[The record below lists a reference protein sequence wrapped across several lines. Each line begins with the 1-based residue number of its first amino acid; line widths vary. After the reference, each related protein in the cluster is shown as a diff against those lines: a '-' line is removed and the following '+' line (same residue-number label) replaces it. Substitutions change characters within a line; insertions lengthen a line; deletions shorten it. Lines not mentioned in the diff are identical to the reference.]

1 MPIGLTK
8 EITLAPSLEAVQ
20 LTKNFG
26 SFAAV
31 SGLNLKVQGTKCV
44 GFLGPNGAG
53 KTTTMKMFTGLITA
67 TGGAA
72 LINGVDV
79 TKDKKAALASCS
91 TLIETPEIYS
101 ALTPRE
107 ALSMLCEIRGVPKA
121 ERRKRIDES
130 LGLVKMTEWEDKRVG
145 SFSKGMKQ
153 RVNVASTLLSDPE
166 VIILDEPSTGLDPRG
181 MAEVRSI
188 VMSLKD
194 RLIFM
199 SSHLL
204 AEVTEVCQE
213 VAMIDH
219 GKLLVYD
226 TIENVTAKFAGGGGA
241 VEVGFTR
248 AVDEGLVS
256 RVSQLSG
263 VQTVTRTNERHIV
276 VRFDPNLTARDK
288 LFEGIAGLK
297 AGAVSFEQS
306 SGLEDAYL
314 SLIKETL

>member
-1 MPIGLTK
+1 MEARQLSKNYGRFTALS
-8 EITLAPSLEAVQ
+8 SLD
-20 LTKNFG
+20 
-26 SFAAV
+26 
-31 SGLNLKVQGTKCV
+31 LKIQGTKCV

-53 KTTTMKMFTGLITA
+53 KTTTMKILTGLIRA
-67 TGGAA
+67 TKGTA

-79 TKDKKAALASCS
+79 SKDKKGALASCS
-91 TLIETPEIYS
+91 TLIETPEIYPS
-101 ALTPRE
+101 LTPKE
-107 ALSMLCEIRGVPKA
+107 ALSMLCEIRGVPK
-121 ERRKRIDES
+121 EEKNKRIDEA
-130 LGLVKMTEWEDKRVG
+130 LARVKMTEWEGKKVG
-145 SFSKGMKQ
+145 GFSKGMKQ
-153 RVNVASTLLSDPE
+153 RVNIASTLLSDPE

-181 MAEVRSI
+181 MSEVRDI

-194 RLIFM
+194 RLVFM

-241 VEVGFTR
+241 IEVGFAG
-248 AVDEGLVS
+248 AVEEPLRL
-256 RVSQLSG
+256 RVSKIPGVLS
-263 VQTVTRTNERHIV
+263 VTKSNDRHLIV
-276 VRFDPNLTARDK
+276 KFDNAAVTQDR
-288 LFEGIAGLK
+288 LFELVAGLK
-297 AGAVSFEQS
+297 AGALSFTPA

>member
-1 MPIGLTK
+1 M
-8 EITLAPSLEAVQ
+8 APSLEAVQ
-20 LTKNFG
+20 LSKSFG
-26 SFAAV
+26 SFTAV

-53 KTTTMKMFTGLITA
+53 KTTTMKIFTGLIA
-67 TGGAA
+67 ASSGSA

-79 TKDKKAALASCS
+79 SKDKKAALASCA

-101 ALTPRE
+101 SLTPKE
-107 ALSMLCEIRGVPKA
+107 ALSMLCAIRGVPRA
-121 ERRKRIDES
+121 ERNKRIDEA
-130 LGLVKMTEWEDKRVG
+130 LGRVKMTEWENKKVG

-181 MAEVRSI
+181 MSEVRDI

-194 RLIFM
+194 RLVFM

-226 TIENVTAKFAGGGGA
+226 TIENVTAKFAGGAGA
-241 VEVGFTR
+241 VEVGFVNT
-248 AVDEGLVS
+248 VDDQLRS
-256 RVSQLSG
+256 RVAQLPG
-263 VQTVTRTNERHIV
+263 VQSVTRSNDRHII
-276 VRFDPNLTARDK
+276 VRFDPKDVAPDR

-297 AGAVSFEQS
+297 AGAMSFEQA

>member
-1 MPIGLTK
+1 M
-8 EITLAPSLEAVQ
+8 APKLEAVE
-20 LTKNFG
+20 LTKNYG
-26 SFAAV
+26 SFTAL
-31 SGLNLKVQGTKCV
+31 SGLNLKIEGNKCV

-53 KTTTMKMFTGLITA
+53 KTTTMKLFTGLITA
-67 TGGAA
+67 SKGSA

-79 TKDKKAALASCS
+79 RKDKKGALASCS
-91 TLIETPEIYS
+91 TLIETPEIYPS
-101 ALTPRE
+101 LTPKE
-107 ALSMLCEIRGVPKA
+107 ALSMLCEIRGVPR
-121 ERRKRIDES
+121 EEMGKRIDEA
-130 LGLVKMTEWEDKRVG
+130 LGRVKMTEWENKKVG

-153 RVNVASTLLSDPE
+153 RVNVASTLLSDPQ

-181 MAEVRSI
+181 MSEVRDI

-194 RLIFM
+194 RLVFM

-226 TIENVTAKFAGGGGA
+226 TIDNVTARFSGGGGA
-241 VEVGFTR
+241 VEVGFAR
-248 AVDEGLVS
+248 AVDEQVRADMSALEGV
-256 RVSQLSG
+256 LS
-263 VQTVTRTNERHIV
+263 VTRSNDRHLIIK
-276 VRFDPNLTARDK
+276 FDPMKISQEA
-288 LFEGIAGLK
+288 LFQEVAGLK
-297 AGAVSFEQS
+297 AGASTFEHA